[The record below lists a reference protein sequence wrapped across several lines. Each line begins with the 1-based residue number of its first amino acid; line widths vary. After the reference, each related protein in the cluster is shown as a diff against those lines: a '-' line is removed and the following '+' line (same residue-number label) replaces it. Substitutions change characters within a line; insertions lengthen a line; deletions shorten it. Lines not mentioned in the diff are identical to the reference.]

1 MYVITGATGH
11 TGKTATDK
19 LLATGAKVRV
29 IGRDAKRL
37 EQFARQGAEA
47 VVADMTDASA
57 LERAFSGARAV
68 YAVMPPDISAPD
80 VRAYQEKVTDSLA
93 AAIRNNGIAYAV
105 ALSSTGA
112 DKTYGTGPV
121 LGVHGLE
128 KKLEAIAGLNALSL
142 RCGYF
147 MENLLPQIGIIQSLG
162 FMAGPV
168 RADVPLP
175 MIATSDIGAVAAESL
190 AKLDFVGKQTRELL
204 GARHVTYTE
213 AAKIIGNAIGK
224 PDLTYRQLPGSV
236 LKPAMMQMGMS
247 SNMVDLL
254 LEMSEALNTGH
265 MKSEEPR
272 SARNTTATTL
282 ETFVAEVFAPAYRG
296 KAAGA
301 STA

>member
-11 TGKTATDK
+11 TGKAATEK

-37 EQFARQGAEA
+37 EQFSRQGAEA

-68 YAVMPPDISAPD
+68 YAVMPPNVSAAD
-80 VRAYQEKVTDSLA
+80 VRAHQEQVTDSLT

-128 KKLEAIAGLNALSL
+128 KKLEAIDGLNALSL

-147 MENLLPQIGIIQSLG
+147 MENLLPQVGIIQSMG

-175 MIATSDIGAVAAESL
+175 MIATSDIGAAAAESL
-190 AKLDFVGKQTRELL
+190 AKLDFVGMQTRELL

-213 AAKIIGNAIGK
+213 AAKIIGTAIGK
-224 PDLTYRQLPGSV
+224 PDLIYRQVPASV

-254 LEMSEALNTGH
+254 LEMSDALNTGH
-265 MKSEEPR
+265 MKSQELR

-301 STA
+301 

>member
-1 MYVITGATGH
+1 MYIITGATGH
-11 TGKTATDK
+11 TGSIAAEK

-29 IGRDAKRL
+29 IGREAKRL
-37 EQFARQGAEA
+37 ERFSRAGAEA
-47 VVADMTDASA
+47 VVADMTDAAA
-57 LERAFSGARAV
+57 LEAAFSGARAV
-68 YAVMPPDISAPD
+68 YAVMPPNISAPD
-80 VRAYQEKVTDSLA
+80 VRAYQERVTDSLA
-93 AAIRNNGIAYAV
+93 SAIRNNGVGYVV

-121 LGVHGLE
+121 LGVHALE
-128 KKLEAIAGLNALSL
+128 KKLESIDGLNTLSL

-175 MIATSDIGAVAAESL
+175 MIATSDIGDVAAESL
-190 AKLDFVGKQTRELL
+190 AKLDFVGMQTRELL

-213 AAKIIGNAIGK
+213 AAKIIGTAIGK
-224 PDLTYRQLPGSV
+224 PDLAYRQLPASV
-236 LKPAMMQMGMS
+236 LKPAMLQMGMS
-247 SNMVDLL
+247 SDMVDLL
-254 LEMSEALNTGH
+254 MEMSEALNTGH
-265 MKSEEPR
+265 MKSQEPR

-282 ETFVAEVFAPAYRG
+282 ETYVAEVFAPAYRG

-301 STA
+301 

>member
-1 MYVITGATGH
+1 MYVITGATGN
-11 TGKTATDK
+11 TGSVAAEK
-19 LLATGAKVRV
+19 LLASGTKIRV

-37 EQFARQGAEA
+37 ERFSQEGAEA
-47 VVADMTDASA
+47 VVADMTDAAA
-57 LERAFSGARAV
+57 LDKAFSGARAV
-68 YAVMPPDISAPD
+68 YAVMPPNLSAPD
-80 VRAYQEKVTDSLA
+80 VRAYQERVTDSLA

-121 LGVHGLE
+121 MGVHGLE
-128 KKLEAIAGLNALSL
+128 KKLGMIDGLNSLSL

-147 MENLLPQIGIIQSLG
+147 MENLLPQVGIIQSLG

-168 RADVPLP
+168 RPDVPLP
-175 MIATSDIGAVAAESL
+175 MIATRDIGEVAAESL
-190 AKLDFVGKQTRELL
+190 AKLDFAGKQTRELL

-213 AAKIIGNAIGK
+213 AAKIIGAAIGK
-224 PDLTYRQLPGSV
+224 PDLTYRQVPASV

-254 LEMSEALNTGH
+254 LEMSDALNTGH
-265 MKSEEPR
+265 MKSQEPR

-301 STA
+301 

>member
-11 TGKTATDK
+11 TGMVAAEK

-29 IGRDAKRL
+29 VGRDAKRL
-37 EQFARQGAEA
+37 ERFSQKGAEA
-47 VVADMTDASA
+47 FVADMMDTAA
-57 LERAFSGARAV
+57 LEKAFSGARAV
-68 YAVMPPDISAPD
+68 YAVMPPNISAED
-80 VRAYQEKVTDSLA
+80 VRAFQEKVTDSLA
-93 AAIRNNGIAYAV
+93 AAIRKTGIGYAV

-121 LGVHGLE
+121 LGVHSFE
-128 KKLEAIAGLNALSL
+128 KKLESIDGLNSLSL

-175 MIATSDIGAVAAESL
+175 MIATSDIGAAAAESL

-213 AAKIIGNAIGK
+213 AAKIIGAAIGK
-224 PDLTYRQLPGSV
+224 PDLTYRQVPAAM

-247 SNMVDLL
+247 SDMVDLL
-254 LEMSEALNTGH
+254 LEMSDGVNTGH
-265 MKSEEPR
+265 MKSQEPR
-272 SARNTTATTL
+272 SARNTTPTTL
-282 ETFVAEVFAPAYRG
+282 ETFVAEVFAPAFRG
-296 KAAGA
+296 KAARA
-301 STA
+301 

>member
-1 MYVITGATGH
+1 MFVITGATGH
-11 TGKTATDK
+11 TGKIAAEK

-29 IGRDAKRL
+29 IGREAKRL
-37 EQFARQGAEA
+37 ERFSRAGAEA
-47 VVADMTDASA
+47 VVADMTDAAA
-57 LERAFSGARAV
+57 LEKALSGARAV
-68 YAVMPPDISAPD
+68 YTVMPPNISAAD
-80 VRAYQEKVTDSLA
+80 VRAYQEQVTDSLA
-93 AAIRNNGIAYAV
+93 SAVRNNGIAYAV

-121 LGVHGLE
+121 LGVHSLE
-128 KKLEAIAGLNALSL
+128 KKLESIAGLNTLSL

-175 MIATSDIGAVAAESL
+175 MIATSDIGDVAAESL
-190 AKLDFVGKQTRELL
+190 AKLDFVGMQTRELL

-213 AAKIIGNAIGK
+213 AAKIIGAAIGR
-224 PDLTYRQLPGSV
+224 PDLSYRQVPGSV

-265 MKSEEPR
+265 MKSQEPR
-272 SARNTTATTL
+272 SGRNTTATTL
-282 ETFVAEVFAPAYRG
+282 ETFIAEVFAPAYRG

-301 STA
+301 

>member
-1 MYVITGATGH
+1 MFVITGATGH
-11 TGKTATDK
+11 TGSEAAEK
-19 LLATGAKVRV
+19 LLASGAKVRV

-37 EQFARQGAEA
+37 ERFLRKGAEA
-47 VVADMTDASA
+47 VVADMTDAAA
-57 LERAFSGARAV
+57 LEKAFSGARAI
-68 YAVMPPDISAPD
+68 YAIIPPNISSPD
-80 VRAYQEKVTDSLA
+80 VRAFQEQVTDSLT
-93 AAIRNNGIAYAV
+93 AAIRNSGVAYAV

-128 KKLEAIAGLNALSL
+128 KKLESIDGLSALSL

-168 RADVPLP
+168 RPDVPLP

-204 GARHVTYTE
+204 GARHVTYIE
-213 AAKIIGNAIGK
+213 AAKIIGAAIGK
-224 PDLTYRQLPGSV
+224 PDLAYRQVPASV

-254 LEMSEALNTGH
+254 LEMTDALNTGH
-265 MKSEEPR
+265 MKSQEPR

-301 STA
+301 

>member
-11 TGKTATDK
+11 TGRVAAEK

-37 EQFARQGAEA
+37 EQFSREGAEA
-47 VVADMTDASA
+47 VVADMTDAAA
-57 LERAFSGARAV
+57 LEKACSGARAV
-68 YAVMPPDISAPD
+68 YAVMPPNLSAPD
-80 VRAYQEKVTDSLA
+80 VRAYQEQVTDSLA
-93 AAIRNNGIAYAV
+93 AAIRKNGVGYAV

-121 LGVHGLE
+121 MGVHGLE
-128 KKLEAIAGLNALSL
+128 KKLGSIDGLNVLSL

-147 MENLLPQIGIIQSLG
+147 MENLLPQVGIIQSLG

-168 RADVPLP
+168 RPDVPLP
-175 MIATSDIGAVAAESL
+175 MIATSDIGETAAESL

-213 AAKIIGNAIGK
+213 AARIIGAAIGK
-224 PDLTYRQLPGSV
+224 PDLTYRQVPASV

-254 LEMSEALNTGH
+254 LEMSDALNTGH
-265 MKSEEPR
+265 MKSQEPR

-301 STA
+301 

>member
-68 YAVMPPDISAPD
+68 YAVMPPNISAAD
-80 VRAYQEKVTDSLA
+80 VRAYQEQVTDPLA

-213 AAKIIGNAIGK
+213 AAKIIGTAIGK
-224 PDLTYRQLPGSV
+224 PDLAYRQVPASV
-236 LKPAMMQMGMS
+236 LKPPMMQMGMS

-254 LEMSEALNTGH
+254 LEMSDALNTGH
-265 MKSEEPR
+265 MKSQEPR

-301 STA
+301 

>member
-1 MYVITGATGH
+1 MYVITGATGN
-11 TGKTATDK
+11 TGSVAAEK
-19 LLATGAKVRV
+19 LLASGTKIRV

-37 EQFARQGAEA
+37 ERFSQEGAEA
-47 VVADMTDASA
+47 VVADMTDAAA
-57 LERAFSGARAV
+57 LDKAFSGARAV
-68 YAVMPPDISAPD
+68 YAVMPPNVSAPD
-80 VRAYQEKVTDSLA
+80 VRAYQERVTDSLA

-121 LGVHGLE
+121 MGVHGLE
-128 KKLEAIAGLNALSL
+128 KKLGMIDGLNSLSL

-147 MENLLPQIGIIQSLG
+147 MENLLPQVGIIQSLG

-168 RADVPLP
+168 RPDVPLP
-175 MIATSDIGAVAAESL
+175 MIATRDIGEVAAESL
-190 AKLDFVGKQTRELL
+190 AKLDFAGKQTRELL

-213 AAKIIGNAIGK
+213 AAKIIGAAIGK
-224 PDLTYRQLPGSV
+224 PDLTYRQVPASV

-254 LEMSEALNTGH
+254 LEMSDALNTGH
-265 MKSEEPR
+265 MKSQEPR

-301 STA
+301 

>member
-1 MYVITGATGH
+1 MYVITGATGN
-11 TGKTATDK
+11 TGSVVAEK
-19 LLATGAKVRV
+19 LLASGTKVRV
-29 IGRDAKRL
+29 VGRDAKRL
-37 EQFARQGAEA
+37 ERFSQKGAEA
-47 VVADMTDASA
+47 VVADMTDAAA
-57 LERAFSGARAV
+57 LEKAFSGARAV
-68 YAVMPPDISAPD
+68 YAVMPPNISAPD
-80 VRAYQEKVTDSLA
+80 VHAYQELVTDSLA
-93 AAIRNNGIAYAV
+93 AAIRNNGITYAV

-128 KKLEAIAGLNALSL
+128 KKLESIDGLNVLSL

-168 RADVPLP
+168 RPDVPLP

-190 AKLDFVGKQTRELL
+190 AKLDFAGMQTRELL
-204 GARHVTYTE
+204 GARHVNYIE
-213 AAKIIGNAIGK
+213 AAKIIGSAIGK
-224 PDLTYRQLPGSV
+224 PDLAYRQAPAAM

-254 LEMSEALNTGH
+254 LEMSDALNTGH
-265 MKSEEPR
+265 MKSQEPR

-301 STA
+301 

>member
-37 EQFARQGAEA
+37 EQFSRQGAEA

-93 AAIRNNGIAYAV
+93 AAIRNNGISFAV

-213 AAKIIGNAIGK
+213 AAKIIGTAIGK
-224 PDLTYRQLPGSV
+224 PDLAYRQVPASV
-236 LKPAMMQMGMS
+236 LKPPMMQMGMS

-254 LEMSEALNTGH
+254 LEMSDALNTGH
-265 MKSEEPR
+265 MKSQEPR

-301 STA
+301 

>member
-11 TGKTATDK
+11 TGSIAVEK

-37 EQFARQGAEA
+37 ERFSRAGAESF
-47 VVADMTDASA
+47 VADMTDAAA
-57 LERAFSGARAV
+57 LAKAFSGARAV
-68 YAVMPPDISAPD
+68 YVVMPPNVSAAD
-80 VRAYQEKVTDSLA
+80 VRAYQGQVTDSLA
-93 AAIRNNGIAYAV
+93 SAIRSNGVAYAV

-121 LGVHGLE
+121 LGVHSLE
-128 KKLEAIAGLNALSL
+128 KKLESVAGLNTLSL
-142 RCGYF
+142 RCGYV

-162 FMAGPV
+162 FMAGPI
-168 RADVPLP
+168 RPDVPLP
-175 MIATSDIGAVAAESL
+175 MIATSDIGDLGAESL
-190 AKLDFVGKQTRELL
+190 AKLGFVGMQTRELL
-204 GARHVTYTE
+204 GARHVTCTE
-213 AAKIIGNAIGK
+213 AAKIIGAAIGK
-224 PDLTYRQLPGSV
+224 PDLSYRQVPASV

-265 MKSEEPR
+265 MKSQETR

-301 STA
+301 